1 MELPRYRASV
11 SPSDFYA
18 ARPTSSLSLQQPRVA
33 SSLPAIAVALR
44 PKHESSTRGAPFSVL
59 SVVWVH
65 VIFNNNGFFHDARVL
80 DRIRK
85 RSAERDT
92 QTRHTSS
99 VTPETAEHRSPVAP
113 RVCRRSVERDARRR
127 DRVTEKRVSVFET

>member
-1 MELPRYRASV
+1 MGCQAGRQPGAPPADRDAEGQPKTLLIVLTPGGEEDGAAEVQGECFSKLN
-11 SPSDFYA
+11 PDFYA

-65 VIFNNNGFFHDARVL
+65 VFFNNNGFFG
-80 DRIRK
+80 
-85 RSAERDT
+85 
-92 QTRHTSS
+92 
-99 VTPETAEHRSPVAP
+99 
-113 RVCRRSVERDARRR
+113 
-127 DRVTEKRVSVFET
+127 EK